1 MGMDI
6 SSRLMYGRYYKELVE
21 HMTDE
26 QVEKL
31 DEGLDDGVIEGAS
44 PWYDSSHKNW
54 FIGVDL
60 EDDFD
65 LTGVRVFL
73 DNLAEAEQWFE
84 EEFGMKGT
92 VLSVSDVT

>member
-31 DEGLDDGVIEGAS
+31 DEDLDGGAIECAS

-54 FIGVDL
+54 FIGADL
-60 EDDFD
+60 VEDFD
-65 LTGVRVFL
+65 LEGVRAFL
-73 DNLAEAEQWFE
+73 DSLAEAEKWFE
-84 EEFGMKGT
+84 EAFGMKGT
-92 VLSVSDVT
+92 VLSVPDVT